1 MSAECPPQLASALA
15 ASDLDQEQDF
25 TPPRVKRYKN
35 RSFLREGLGTQSA
48 QASDRLQV
56 QVVDPPS
63 SDATGSA
70 LNPALPVLPLAP
82 PVSAAALPCE
92 PTTCSPRSDFSPQSL
107 PALISI
113 PSGSAFATP
122 KSARSSG
129 TGSWSVISPAQRSLF
144 RPAHLHA
151 REPRR
156 GPYPA
161 PVPGYTPLPLPQY
174 HRSPSA
180 GVRFAAPLPAPVL
193 RPASVYAVYPSSH
206 LAPALCPAAPQASG
220 PQLNSAILA
229 TATGK
234 PLPKQAVRP
243 KVASHGIS
251 AEQFL
256 VQALRPPLAGLG
268 SAHPSAVLQ
277 EALHTQAWDSI
288 LLLWHSL
295 CEFIAP
301 FSQVVQE
308 LATSINRRALT
319 LKLLQVNSDTT
330 VLRYVSSCLS
340 FFSFVADLGLDL
352 ATLTQVQAVEAIMA
366 LHLSKHQ
373 DQDDPFDASSAAL
386 VHPVN
391 TLKALRWLIK
401 VSLLQFPDAYG
412 GLFRAL
418 SSGPTSDRKEA
429 LALPLDFVAFLEALV
444 LDPGSE
450 PATVSFAGA
459 ALLCVWASLRFGDAS
474 HIRWSSLLYDVSCHV
489 LRGVAYRTKTTRRGM
504 PFACHGRGF
513 SGCWA
518 ATWLRSLD
526 RLWLYLED
534 AGL

>member
-1 MSAECPPQLASALA
+1 M
-15 ASDLDQEQDF
+15 
-25 TPPRVKRYKN
+25 
-35 RSFLREGLGTQSA
+35 
-48 QASDRLQV
+48 
-56 QVVDPPS
+56 
-63 SDATGSA
+63 
-70 LNPALPVLPLAP
+70 
-82 PVSAAALPCE
+82 
-92 PTTCSPRSDFSPQSL
+92 
-107 PALISI
+107 
-113 PSGSAFATP
+113 
-122 KSARSSG
+122 
-129 TGSWSVISPAQRSLF
+129 
-144 RPAHLHA
+144 
-151 REPRR
+151 
-156 GPYPA
+156 
-161 PVPGYTPLPLPQY
+161 
-174 HRSPSA
+174 
-180 GVRFAAPLPAPVL
+180 
-193 RPASVYAVYPSSH
+193 
-206 LAPALCPAAPQASG
+206 
-220 PQLNSAILA
+220 
-229 TATGK
+229 
-234 PLPKQAVRP
+234 
-243 KVASHGIS
+243 
-251 AEQFL
+251 
-256 VQALRPPLAGLG
+256 
-268 SAHPSAVLQ
+268 
-277 EALHTQAWDSI
+277 
-288 LLLWHSL
+288 
-295 CEFIAP
+295 
-301 FSQVVQE
+301 QE

-489 LRGVAYRTKTTRRGM
+489 LRGVCHLPVMAVAFTAIGPPLGFGLWTVSGLLGGRRPLHRPRQ
-504 PFACHGRGF
+504 PF
-513 SGCWA
+513 
-518 ATWLRSLD
+518 LRL
-526 RLWLYLED
+526 
-534 AGL
+534 